1 MRNMLVGFTE
11 PMAVVIW
18 VLLALVTAY
27 LFFKEKIIAYRI
39 MAILSMIVLL
49 MVVIGAILKPVL
61 WLAIVAGILM
71 GILVIITIMCWR
83 DEDLPGMEPEQE

>member
-27 LFFKEKIIAYRI
+27 LFFKEKVVPYRI
-39 MAILSMIVLL
+39 LA
-49 MVVIGAILKPVL
+49 VISIICLFLIFLGAILKPIV

-71 GILVIITIMCWR
+71 VMLIIITITGWN